1 MYATVTPLGK
11 VSVVRRSASS
21 RVDLRDSGFYRDA
34 NNVNTTD
41 ITFPAGD
48 GHPMRAA
55 YAAPAGAQKHPGVIV
70 IHEIFGLNDDI
81 RRITGRVADLGYA
94 ALAPDLYD
102 RRGPRLLCIARTMR
116 TLGRGEGEAFQD
128 LDAAR
133 KFLQQQPAVDSSRIG
148 VIGFCMGGGFA
159 LMFAARAPL
168 GVAAT
173 FYGDVPETAD
183 QLRGVCPVIGGYG
196 GQDRMFAAHGR
207 RLEKI
212 LTELGI
218 DHDVKIYPDAG
229 HSFMSQNH
237 GLLASIGRIGP
248 MKAGY
253 NPAAA
258 EDSWQRI
265 EAFFARHLGR

>member
-1 MYATVTPLGK
+1 M
-11 VSVVRRSASS
+11 
-21 RVDLRDSGFYRDA
+21 
-34 NNVNTTD
+34 TTSD
-41 ITFPAGD
+41 ISFPAAD

-55 YAAPAGAQKHPGVIV
+55 FAAPADSVKHPGVIV

-102 RRGPRLLCIARTMR
+102 GPGSRLICIARTLM
-116 TLGRGEGEAFQD
+116 TLSRGEGAAYRD

-133 KFLQQQPAVDSSRIG
+133 KYLLQQPSVDSTRIG

-159 LMFAARAPL
+159 LMFAARAPI

-173 FYGDVPETAD
+173 FYGDVPKTTE
-183 QLRGVCPVIGGYG
+183 QLRGVCPVLGGYG
-196 GQDRMFAAHGR
+196 EQDKMFAAQGR
-207 RLEKI
+207 RLETL
-212 LTELGI
+212 LTELGVAQ
-218 DHDVKIYPDAG
+218 DVKIYPDAG
-229 HSFMSQNH
+229 HSFMSQNS
-237 GLLASIGRIGP
+237 GILASIGKISP

-253 NPAAA
+253 NPEAA
-258 EDSWQRI
+258 EDSWKRI